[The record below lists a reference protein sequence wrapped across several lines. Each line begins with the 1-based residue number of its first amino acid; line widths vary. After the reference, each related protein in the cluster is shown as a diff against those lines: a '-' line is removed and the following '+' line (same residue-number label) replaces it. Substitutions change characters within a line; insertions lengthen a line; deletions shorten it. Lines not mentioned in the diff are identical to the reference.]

1 MKKIILFFKNHPI
14 LKHLIFIGLVVVV
27 LIWIV
32 LHSLDIYTRHGES
45 VMVPDVKRMQV
56 EDAKALF
63 TRHGLRS
70 EVIDSVY
77 VDNIP
82 RGAVVEQI
90 PQENSPVKEN
100 RIVFLTINSNLP
112 RKVTVP
118 DVRDMSYR
126 QAVAILEGIG
136 LSQPEIEYV
145 ASEYKDLVLDVVY
158 NGVSVE
164 RGLKLPV
171 SSRLKLFVG
180 NGTAEI
186 IEDSVIINEDS
197 VGEEWME

>member
-1 MKKIILFFKNHPI
+1 MRYLLKNGTVVSGEKSEQMDILIEGEKIAAVGHDL
-14 LKHLIFIGLVVVV
+14 
-27 LIWIV
+27 
-32 LHSLDIYTRHGES
+32 
-45 VMVPDVKRMQV
+45 QA
-56 EDAKALF
+56 EDAKALLS
-63 TRHGLRS
+63 RYRLRS

-90 PQENSPVKEN
+90 PRENSSVKEN

-164 RGLKLPV
+164 KGLKLPV

-186 IEDSVIINEDS
+186 IEDSIIMSEDS

>member
-1 MKKIILFFKNHPI
+1 MA
-14 LKHLIFIGLVVVV
+14 LV
-27 LIWIV
+27 WIV
-32 LHSLDIYTRHGES
+32 LHGLDIYTRHGES
-45 VMVPDVKRMQV
+45 VTVPDVKRMQA
-56 EDAKALF
+56 EDAKALLS
-63 TRHGLRS
+63 RYRLRS

-90 PQENSPVKEN
+90 PRENSSVKEN

-112 RKVTVP
+112 RK
-118 DVRDMSYR
+118 
-126 QAVAILEGIG
+126 
-136 LSQPEIEYV
+136 YV

-164 RGLKLPV
+164 KGLKLPV

-186 IEDSVIINEDS
+186 IEDSIIMSEDS